1 MLLQMRD
8 LIIVIFTQINTFNY
22 SIMSISV
29 KGSASVFAL
38 LVIFFLSSKAKAQLI
53 GNNDAQI
60 IPAGKAWA
68 KNSVNTVIFRR
79 NSLVTYKGTQY
90 IAYYDENKN
99 VVIGKRNIQS
109 KKWELK
115 VTPYKGDATDAHK
128 SISIMIDGAGY
139 LHMSWGMH
147 GGPFNY
153 CKSIAPGS
161 LELTPK
167 MSMTGFK
174 ENHVTYPEFY
184 RLANG
189 NLLFLYRDGG
199 SGDGNLMLNSYS
211 IKTKKWRMIQDGW
224 INGEG
229 KRNPYWQ
236 TVIDKKGTI
245 HISWVWRETGDVAT
259 NHDMCYAKSTD
270 GGITWLKSTGEKY
283 VLPITAESAEYALR
297 IPQKSELINSTSI
310 ATDDKGNP
318 YIVSYWT
325 SKGDSIPQYRLIY
338 KQNDVWK
345 TQQISRRKTP
355 FSLSGGGTKRIPIS
369 RPLLVAKE
377 KDGKTQLYM
386 FFRDEERGNR
396 VSVAC
401 NKNLGKEKWQYKD
414 LTKSSVGSWEPTYD
428 TELWKNKKVLNI
440 FVERVE
446 QGDAETTTELTGQ
459 KAAVLEWKI
468 K

>member
-1 MLLQMRD
+1 MISTSKKF
-8 LIIVIFTQINTFNY
+8 LIFL
-22 SIMSISV
+22 
-29 KGSASVFAL
+29 GVFAL
-38 LVIFFLSSKAKAQLI
+38 ILSVSAIADAQLI
-53 GNNDAQI
+53 AGSGSKLI
-60 IPAGKAWA
+60 VAGKAWA

-79 NSLVTYKGTQY
+79 NSLVTYKETQY

-99 VVIGKRNIQS
+99 VVLGKRNIHS
-109 KKWELK
+109 KKWELRT
-115 VTPYKGDATDAHK
+115 TPYKGDAADAHK

-161 LELTPK
+161 LELTPR

-199 SGDGNLMLNSYS
+199 SGDGNLMLNSYD

-229 KRNPYWQ
+229 QRNPYWQ

-245 HISWVWRETGDVAT
+245 HISWVWRETGDVST

-270 GGITWLKSTGEKY
+270 GGVTWLKSTGEKY
-283 VLPITAESAEYALR
+283 TLPITAETAEYALK

-325 SKGDSIPQYRLIY
+325 SKGDNVPQYRLIY

-345 TQQISRRKTP
+345 TQQISQRKMP
-355 FSLSGGGTKRIPIS
+355 FSLSGGGTKRIPVS
-369 RPLLVAKE
+369 RPLLVATQ
-377 KDGKTQLYM
+377 KDGKTKLYM
-386 FFRDEERGNR
+386 FFRDEERGSK
-396 VSVAC
+396 VSVAY
-401 NKNLGKEKWQYKD
+401 NNDLTKDIWNFKD
-414 LTKSSVGSWEPTYD
+414 LTKSSVGSWEPTFD
-428 TELWKNKKVLNI
+428 SELWKNNKILNL

-446 QGDAETTTELTGQ
+446 QGDGETTTKLTGQ
-459 KAAVLEWKI
+459 KAAVLEWEI

>member
-1 MLLQMRD
+1 MLMASEKANAQ
-8 LIIVIFTQINTFNY
+8 II
-22 SIMSISV
+22 
-29 KGSASVFAL
+29 
-38 LVIFFLSSKAKAQLI
+38 AKN
-53 GNNDAQI
+53 GAQI
-60 IPAGKAWA
+60 IPAGLAWA

-79 NSLVTYKGTQY
+79 NSLVTFKNTQY

-99 VVIGKRNIQS
+99 VVLGKRNINS
-109 KKWELK
+109 KNWDLK
-115 VTPYKGDATDAHK
+115 ITPYKGDATDAHK
-128 SISIMIDGAGY
+128 SISIIVDGDGI

-147 GGPFNY
+147 GGAFNY

-174 ENHVTYPEFY
+174 EQHITYPEFY

-199 SGDGNLMLNSYS
+199 SGNGSLMLNSYDT
-211 IKTKKWRMIQDGW
+211 KTKKWTVIQDGW

-229 KRNPYWQ
+229 ERSPYWQ
-236 TVIDKKGTI
+236 MAIDKKGVI
-245 HISWVWRETGDVAT
+245 HLSWVWRETGDVAT
-259 NHDMCYAKSTD
+259 NHDMCYAKSDD
-270 GGITWLKSTGEKY
+270 GGITWKKSNGNKY
-283 VLPITAESAEYALR
+283 ILPITAASAEYALK

-310 ATDDKGNP
+310 ATDDSGNP

-345 TQQISRRKTP
+345 TEQISQRKTP

-369 RPLLVAKE
+369 RPLLVANK
-377 KDGKTQLYM
+377 KAGKTQLYM
-386 FFRDEERGNR
+386 FFRDEERGDR
-396 VSVAC
+396 VSVAY
-401 NKNLGKEKWQYKD
+401 NKDLGKGTWKYED
-414 LTKSSVGSWEPTYD
+414 LTESSVGLWEPTFD
-428 TELWKNKKVLNI
+428 TELWKENKILNLFI
-440 FVERVE
+440 EHVE
-446 QGDAETTTELTGQ
+446 QGDAETTKELTGQ